1 MGNLNLA
8 HKRIKVLILI
18 MAFIFLFFGARLV
31 QIQAVQASKYQL
43 RASDEMA
50 STREIPAPRGAI
62 TDINGVSFARSVSAI
77 NIVVDQT
84 QIDNPERV
92 ANFASPILGIPA
104 TEIQASI
111 TGTRKYSMVLKN
123 AKPAVWKALTDAI
136 STYNATLEAKNY
148 NERII
153 GFFAE
158 RNFIREYPSGT
169 LVSSLVGFVRNDGI
183 GASGIE
189 SSMNSIITGTP
200 GKYSYARGLGAEIP
214 GSQSEIVAAK
224 AGTTVRL
231 TINRDIQWVAAMA
244 IQEAV
249 KSSGA
254 SSGTVIVMDPKTG
267 EILAHATAPTFDPNN
282 TRNVSQFLMR
292 NPSVQDVYEPGS
304 TGKVMTLAAALEEKQ
319 ITPETVL
326 PVPYQLRRGGSP
338 FHDHERHPLQH
349 LTTAGILAVSSNT
362 GTIQIGEMLSD
373 ETLHS
378 YLSKFGI
385 GKNTGSGLAGESAGI
400 FRDVKDYSPTTA
412 PTVAFGQGYSL
423 TAMQATSIFATIAN
437 NGVRVSPT
445 VIAGTSDESGKFT
458 PASSRTTERV
468 VSETTARQLR
478 LMMESVVSA
487 QGTAPSAAIPG
498 YRVAGKTGTAMKY
511 NSKCRCYSGYT
522 ASFIGFA
529 PADEP
534 KYVISV
540 TIQDPKGAHYGGS
553 LGGPVFKK
561 VMSFVLQ
568 SQHVAPTGTQ
578 VKPLP
583 LTQAELFRNIAL
595 AKKQARKTIAVTAA
609 SLKTSNQEKLTNSR
623 TR

>member
-8 HKRIKVLILI
+8 HKRIKVLVLI
-18 MAFIFLFFGARLV
+18 MAAIFLFFAARLI
-31 QIQAVQASKYQL
+31 QIQAIQAGKYQV
-43 RASDEMA
+43 RAADEME
-50 STREIPAPRGAI
+50 STRDIPAPRGAI

-84 QIDNPERV
+84 QIDNPARV
-92 ANFASPILGIPA
+92 ANFTAPILGIPA
-104 TEIQASI
+104 SEIELAI
-111 TGTRKYSMVLKN
+111 TGTRKYSMVLKS
-123 AKPAVWKALTDAI
+123 AKPAVWRALTEAI
-136 STYNATLEAKNY
+136 DTYNSTLDAKRY

-153 GFFAE
+153 GFFPE
-158 RNFIREYPSGT
+158 RNYIREYPSGT
-169 LVSSLVGFVRNDGI
+169 LVSSLIGFVRNDGI

-231 TINRDIQWVAAMA
+231 TINRDIQWVAANA

-249 KSSGA
+249 KSAKA

-267 EILAHATAPTFDPNN
+267 QILAHATAPTFNPNN

-304 TGKVMTLAAALEEKQ
+304 TGKVMTLAAALEEKE

-326 PVPYQLRRGGSP
+326 PVPYKIKRGGTT

-362 GTIQIGEMLSD
+362 GTIQIGELLSD

-385 GKNTGSGLAGESAGI
+385 GQNTGSGLAGESAGI
-400 FRDVKDYSPTTA
+400 FRDVKDYSATTA

-437 NGVRVSPT
+437 DGVRVSPT

-468 VSETTARQLR
+468 VSEKTARQLR
-478 LMMESVVSA
+478 IMMESVVSA
-487 QGTAPSAAIPG
+487 QGTAPSAAIDG

-511 NSKCRCYSGYT
+511 DSNCNCYNGYT

-561 VMSFVLQ
+561 VMTFVLQ
-568 SQHVAPTGTQ
+568 SQHVAPTGTK

-583 LTQAELFRNIAL
+583 LTQAELFREIAL
-595 AKKQARKTIAVTAA
+595 AKKNSQKVATVAPA
-609 SLKTSNQEKLTNSR
+609 SLKDSSAQKQANVRKQ
-623 TR
+623 